1 MPICFSLCHG
11 PNNGWKPLFYLE
23 DSYDS
28 PCGGD
33 EIMEPIIRTE
43 KVDKFYYLGRPE
55 EVRALNQVALEIFK
69 NRIVL
74 LRGPSGSGKTTL
86 LNLISTIDR
95 PTKGRIFLFG
105 EDISK
110 YSDVGLSRIRQKRIG
125 LIFQSFH
132 LLPRLSAWENV
143 AFPLLPLGIAEK
155 ERRRRSVEI
164 LIQLKLEKRVDHAP
178 EQMSGGE
185 QQRVAIARAL
195 INDPEIIMADEP
207 TSNIDAESVKNLLE
221 IFSDLKRKGKTI
233 IVSSHD
239 PIFLDFSETI
249 FFLKD
254 GNLMKIE
261 EREKP

>member
-1 MPICFSLCHG
+1 
-11 PNNGWKPLFYLE
+11 
-23 DSYDS
+23 
-28 PCGGD
+28 
-33 EIMEPIIRTE
+33 METIILTE
-43 KVDKFYYLGRPE
+43 KVDKIYYQGRPE
-55 EVRALNQVALEIFK
+55 EVRALNQVVLEIFK

-125 LIFQSFH
+125 LIFQNFN

-143 AFPLLPLGIAEK
+143 AFPLLPLGVLEK
-155 ERRRRSVEI
+155 ERQKRSVEI
-164 LIQLKLEKRVDHAP
+164 LIQLKLEKRVNHPP

-221 IFSDLKRKGKTI
+221 IFTDLKRKGKTI

-261 EREKP
+261 QREKP